1 MCICSDGVYYSPS
14 LRSPCR
20 QRWGTCFTGNVF
32 QGLQSTKSVLSRE
45 TAPLQFTKRSKTSA
59 RWQSDF
65 HIYQHLRFTL
75 LLTVLTGT
83 DVYLCGEEPPGK
95 LYALYS
101 PRLGLITIKF
111 LCNFGKG

>member
-1 MCICSDGVYYSPS
+1 MTAELQFWADLRKS
-14 LRSPCR
+14 LVCVFVLMVFITAPPFVPLVVSAG
-20 QRWGTCFTGNVF
+20 GTCFTGNVF
-32 QGLQSTKSVLSRE
+32 QGLHSTKSVLSRE

-83 DVYLCGEEPPGK
+83 DVYLCGEELPGK
-95 LYALYS
+95 L
-101 PRLGLITIKF
+101 
-111 LCNFGKG
+111 